1 MKTFTE
7 YAVYQ
12 VAIVEDLS
20 GQVVEDMRKVNNDW
34 VLETAN
40 DLIELFATEY
50 NITLNKQQVSNATR
64 RGDRFYQKDAN
75 GEVVATFQV
84 FEDYDDEDDNQ

>member
-1 MKTFTE
+1 MKTFE
-7 YAVYQ
+7 AYAVYQ
-12 VAIVEDLS
+12 VAQVVNLS
-20 GQVVEDMRKVNNDW
+20 GEVVEDMRPVHNDW

-50 NITLNKQQVSNATR
+50 NIQLSKQQITNAVK

-75 GEVVATFQV
+75 GEAVATFQI
-84 FEDYDDEDDNQ
+84 FEDYAEDGDQ